1 MRYNK
6 TMTIVLIFGYLVT
19 LAVLLIVLGVQPK
32 TSSHS
37 QFELRRRSSL
47 GDEKAK
53 ILLRQR
59 EFLRDIISLQ
69 RAVAS
74 LCLVILSVISVYL
87 FNWAAGLFLSI
98 IIALEI
104 GAVARIGLW
113 QKYSQQL
120 YEKYEPLIL
129 TTIERHQVILSLI
142 RSVSPVVGDSRVIES
157 KEELLE
163 MVAQSSGAISS
174 SEKKLITNGLKFN
187 DMKVEEIMTP
197 RSMIES
203 VPMNELLGPL
213 VLDDLHKKGY
223 SRFPVIDGDI
233 DHVVGML
240 RIQDL
245 LTIDRKAKSH
255 RAETVMSKDVYY
267 IRENQTLQ
275 HALAAFLKTQHH
287 LFIVVNEFRE
297 TVGLLSLED
306 VIEALLGQK
315 IIDEYDVYGDIR
327 KAATAN
333 PQKNNLPTK
342 TRRDV

>member
-1 MRYNK
+1 M
-6 TMTIVLIFGYLVT
+6 
-19 LAVLLIVLGVQPK
+19 AVLLIVLGVQPK

-37 QFELRRRSSL
+37 QFELRRRSGL

-74 LCLVILSVISVYL
+74 LCLVILSAISVYL
-87 FNWAAGLFLSI
+87 FNWAAGLVLSI

-104 GAVARIGLW
+104 GAVARIDLW

-142 RSVSPVVGDSRVIES
+142 RSVSPVVGDSQMIES

-163 MVAQSSGAISS
+163 MVAQSSGAISP

-327 KAATAN
+327 KVATAN

>member
-1 MRYNK
+1 M
-6 TMTIVLIFGYLVT
+6 LIFGYLVT

-37 QFELRRRSSL
+37 QFELRRRSGL

-69 RAVAS
+69 RAMAS

-87 FNWAAGLFLSI
+87 FNWVTGLVLSI

-113 QKYSQQL
+113 QEYSQQL

-142 RSVSPVVGDSRVIES
+142 RSVSPVVGDSQVIES

-163 MVAQSSGAISS
+163 MLAQSSGAISP

-306 VIEALLGQK
+306 VIEYERQFYRYQMVNAYESHSLQFF
-315 IIDEYDVYGDIR
+315 
-327 KAATAN
+327 
-333 PQKNNLPTK
+333 
-342 TRRDV
+342 

>member
-1 MRYNK
+1 
-6 TMTIVLIFGYLVT
+6 MTIVLILGYLVT

-37 QFELRRRSSL
+37 QFELRRRSDL

-74 LCLVILSVISVYL
+74 LCLVILSIISVYL
-87 FNWAAGLFLSI
+87 FNWAAGLVLSI

-142 RSVSPVVGDSRVIES
+142 RSVSPVVGDSQMIES

-163 MVAQSSGAISS
+163 MVAQSSGAISP

-327 KAATAN
+327 KVATAN

>member
-1 MRYNK
+1 MLYNK

-32 TSSHS
+32 IPSHS
-37 QFELRRRSSL
+37 QFELRRRSAA
-47 GDEKAK
+47 GDEEAK
-53 ILLRQR
+53 LLLRR
-59 EFLRDIISLQ
+59 RKFLRDIISLQ

-87 FNWAAGLFLSI
+87 FNWAAGLILSI

-142 RSVSPVVGDSRVIES
+142 RSVSPAVGDSRVIES

-315 IIDEYDVYGDIR
+315 IIDEYDIYGDIR

>member
-37 QFELRRRSSL
+37 QFELRRRSGL

-53 ILLRQR
+53 ILLLQR

-87 FNWAAGLFLSI
+87 FNWATGLVLSI

-113 QKYSQQL
+113 QKYSQRL

-129 TTIERHQVILSLI
+129 TTIERHQVVLSLI

-163 MVAQSSGAISS
+163 MVAQSSGAISP

-306 VIEALLGQK
+306 VIEALLGQE

-327 KAATAN
+327 KVATAN

>member
-1 MRYNK
+1 M
-6 TMTIVLIFGYLVT
+6 
-19 LAVLLIVLGVQPK
+19 AVLLIVLGVQPK

-74 LCLVILSVISVYL
+74 LCLVILSAISVYL
-87 FNWAAGLFLSI
+87 FNWAAGLVLSI

-129 TTIERHQVILSLI
+129 TIIERHQVILSLI

-163 MVAQSSGAISS
+163 MVAQSSGAISP

-306 VIEALLGQK
+306 VIEALLGKK
-315 IIDEYDVYGDIR
+315 IIDEYDIYGDVR
-327 KAATAN
+327 KAATTN

>member
-1 MRYNK
+1 MLYNK

-37 QFELRRRSSL
+37 QFELRRRSGL

-87 FNWAAGLFLSI
+87 FNWAAGLVLSI

-129 TTIERHQVILSLI
+129 TIIERHQVILSLI

-163 MVAQSSGAISS
+163 MVAQSSGAISP
-174 SEKKLITNGLKFN
+174 SEKKLITNGMKFN

-245 LTIDRKAKSH
+245 LTIDRKSKSH
-255 RAETVMSKDVYY
+255 RAETVMSKEVYY

-306 VIEALLGQK
+306 VIESLLGQK

-327 KAATAN
+327 KVATAN

>member
-1 MRYNK
+1 M
-6 TMTIVLIFGYLVT
+6 
-19 LAVLLIVLGVQPK
+19 
-32 TSSHS
+32 
-37 QFELRRRSSL
+37 
-47 GDEKAK
+47 
-53 ILLRQR
+53 
-59 EFLRDIISLQ
+59 
-69 RAVAS
+69 
-74 LCLVILSVISVYL
+74 
-87 FNWAAGLFLSI
+87 
-98 IIALEI
+98 
-104 GAVARIGLW
+104 GLW

-142 RSVSPVVGDSRVIES
+142 RSVSPVVGDNRVIES

-245 LTIDRKAKSH
+245 
-255 RAETVMSKDVYY
+255 
-267 IRENQTLQ
+267 
-275 HALAAFLKTQHH
+275 
-287 LFIVVNEFRE
+287 VN
-297 TVGLLSLED
+297 D
-306 VIEALLGQK
+306 
-315 IIDEYDVYGDIR
+315 
-327 KAATAN
+327 
-333 PQKNNLPTK
+333 
-342 TRRDV
+342 

>member
-1 MRYNK
+1 MLYNK

-37 QFELRRRSSL
+37 QFELRRRSGL

-74 LCLVILSVISVYL
+74 LCLVILSAISVYL
-87 FNWAAGLFLSI
+87 FNWAAGLVLSI

-142 RSVSPVVGDSRVIES
+142 RSVSPVVGDSQVIES

-163 MVAQSSGAISS
+163 MVAQSSGAISP

-255 RAETVMSKDVYY
+255 RAEKVMSKDVYY

-327 KAATAN
+327 KVATAN

>member
-32 TSSHS
+32 TPSHS
-37 QFELRRRSSL
+37 QFELRRRSGL

-74 LCLVILSVISVYL
+74 LCLVILSIISVYL
-87 FNWAAGLFLSI
+87 FNWAAGLVLSI

-129 TTIERHQVILSLI
+129 TTIEQHQVILSLI
-142 RSVSPVVGDSRVIES
+142 RSVSPVVGDSQMIES

-163 MVAQSSGAISS
+163 MVAQSSGAISP

-327 KAATAN
+327 KVATAN

>member
-1 MRYNK
+1 MLYNK

-37 QFELRRRSSL
+37 QFELRRRSEL

-74 LCLVILSVISVYL
+74 LCLVILSIISVYL
-87 FNWAAGLFLSI
+87 FNWAAGLVLSI

-142 RSVSPVVGDSRVIES
+142 RSVSPVVGDSRVVES

-163 MVAQSSGAISS
+163 MVAQSSGAISL

-255 RAETVMSKDVYY
+255 RAEKVMSKDVYY

-327 KAATAN
+327 KAATSN

>member
-74 LCLVILSVISVYL
+74 LCLVILSAISVYL
-87 FNWAAGLFLSI
+87 FNWAAGLVLSI

-142 RSVSPVVGDSRVIES
+142 RSVSPVVGDSRVVES

-163 MVAQSSGAISS
+163 MVAQSSGAISP

-327 KAATAN
+327 KAATTN

>member
-6 TMTIVLIFGYLVT
+6 TMTIVLILGYLVT

-37 QFELRRRSSL
+37 QFELRRRSDL

-74 LCLVILSVISVYL
+74 LCLVILSIISVYL
-87 FNWAAGLFLSI
+87 FNWAAGLVLSI

-142 RSVSPVVGDSRVIES
+142 RSVSPVVGDSQMIES

-163 MVAQSSGAISS
+163 MVAQSSGAISP

-327 KAATAN
+327 KVATAN

>member
-37 QFELRRRSSL
+37 QFELRRRSGL

-53 ILLRQR
+53 ILLQQR
-59 EFLRDIISLQ
+59 ELLRDIISLQ
-69 RAVAS
+69 RVVAS

-87 FNWAAGLFLSI
+87 FNWATGLVLSI

-113 QKYSQQL
+113 RKYSQQL

-142 RSVSPVVGDSRVIES
+142 RSVSPVVGDSQMIES

-163 MVAQSSGAISS
+163 MVAQSSGAISP

-327 KAATAN
+327 KVATAN

>member
-1 MRYNK
+1 
-6 TMTIVLIFGYLVT
+6 MTIVLIFGYLIT
-19 LAVLLIVLGVQPK
+19 LVVLLIVLGVQPK
-32 TSSHS
+32 ISSHS
-37 QFELRRRSSL
+37 QFELQRRSIL

-74 LCLVILSVISVYL
+74 LCLVILSAISVYL
-87 FNWAAGLFLSI
+87 FNWAAGLVLSI

-104 GAVARIGLW
+104 GAVARVGLW

-163 MVAQSSGAISS
+163 MVAQSNGAISP

-187 DMKVEEIMTP
+187 DTKVEEIMTP

-203 VPMNELLGPL
+203 VSMNELLGPL

-233 DHVVGML
+233 DHIVGVL

-245 LTIDRKAKSH
+245 LTIDQKAKSH
-255 RAETVMSKDVYY
+255 RAETVMSKEVYY

-287 LFIVVNEFRE
+287 LFIVINEFRE

-315 IIDEYDVYGDIR
+315 IIDEYDIYGDVR
-327 KAATAN
+327 KAATTN

>member
-1 MRYNK
+1 M
-6 TMTIVLIFGYLVT
+6 
-19 LAVLLIVLGVQPK
+19 IVLGVQPK
-32 TSSHS
+32 ISSHS
-37 QFELRRRSSL
+37 QFELQRRSIL

-74 LCLVILSVISVYL
+74 LCLVILSAISVYL
-87 FNWAAGLFLSI
+87 FNWAAGLVLSI

-104 GAVARIGLW
+104 GAVARVGLW

-163 MVAQSSGAISS
+163 MVAQSNGAISP

-187 DMKVEEIMTP
+187 DTKVEEIMTP

-203 VPMNELLGPL
+203 VSMNELLGPL

-233 DHVVGML
+233 DHIVGVL

-245 LTIDRKAKSH
+245 LTIDQKAKSH
-255 RAETVMSKDVYY
+255 RAETVMSKEVYY

-287 LFIVVNEFRE
+287 LFIVINEFRE

-315 IIDEYDVYGDIR
+315 IIDEYDIYGDVR
-327 KAATAN
+327 KAATTN

>member
-1 MRYNK
+1 M
-6 TMTIVLIFGYLVT
+6 
-19 LAVLLIVLGVQPK
+19 
-32 TSSHS
+32 
-37 QFELRRRSSL
+37 
-47 GDEKAK
+47 
-53 ILLRQR
+53 
-59 EFLRDIISLQ
+59 
-69 RAVAS
+69 AS
-74 LCLVILSVISVYL
+74 LCLVILSIISVYL
-87 FNWAAGLFLSI
+87 FNWAAGLVLSI

-142 RSVSPVVGDSRVIES
+142 RSVSPVVGDSQMIES

-163 MVAQSSGAISS
+163 MVAQSSGAISP

-327 KAATAN
+327 KVATAN

>member
-1 MRYNK
+1 
-6 TMTIVLIFGYLVT
+6 
-19 LAVLLIVLGVQPK
+19 
-32 TSSHS
+32 
-37 QFELRRRSSL
+37 
-47 GDEKAK
+47 
-53 ILLRQR
+53 
-59 EFLRDIISLQ
+59 
-69 RAVAS
+69 
-74 LCLVILSVISVYL
+74 
-87 FNWAAGLFLSI
+87 
-98 IIALEI
+98 
-104 GAVARIGLW
+104 
-113 QKYSQQL
+113 
-120 YEKYEPLIL
+120 
-129 TTIERHQVILSLI
+129 
-142 RSVSPVVGDSRVIES
+142 
-157 KEELLE
+157 
-163 MVAQSSGAISS
+163 
-174 SEKKLITNGLKFN
+174 
-187 DMKVEEIMTP
+187 
-197 RSMIES
+197 MIES

-327 KAATAN
+327 KVATAN

>member
-1 MRYNK
+1 MLYNK

-37 QFELRRRSSL
+37 QFELRRRSEL

-74 LCLVILSVISVYL
+74 LCLVILSIISVYL
-87 FNWAAGLFLSI
+87 FNWAAGLVLSI

-142 RSVSPVVGDSRVIES
+142 RSVLPVVGDSRVVES

-163 MVAQSSGAISS
+163 MVAQSSGAISL

-223 SRFPVIDGDI
+223 SRFPVIDNDI

-245 LTIDRKAKSH
+245 LTIDCKAKSH

-333 PQKNNLPTK
+333 SQKNNLPTK

>member
-1 MRYNK
+1 
-6 TMTIVLIFGYLVT
+6 
-19 LAVLLIVLGVQPK
+19 
-32 TSSHS
+32 
-37 QFELRRRSSL
+37 
-47 GDEKAK
+47 
-53 ILLRQR
+53 
-59 EFLRDIISLQ
+59 
-69 RAVAS
+69 
-74 LCLVILSVISVYL
+74 
-87 FNWAAGLFLSI
+87 
-98 IIALEI
+98 
-104 GAVARIGLW
+104 
-113 QKYSQQL
+113 
-120 YEKYEPLIL
+120 
-129 TTIERHQVILSLI
+129 
-142 RSVSPVVGDSRVIES
+142 
-157 KEELLE
+157 
-163 MVAQSSGAISS
+163 MVAQSSGAISP

-187 DMKVEEIMTP
+187 DMKIEEIMTP

-255 RAETVMSKDVYY
+255 RAETVMNKDVYY

-275 HALAAFLKTQHH
+275 HALAAFLKIQHH

>member
-1 MRYNK
+1 M
-6 TMTIVLIFGYLVT
+6 
-19 LAVLLIVLGVQPK
+19 
-32 TSSHS
+32 
-37 QFELRRRSSL
+37 
-47 GDEKAK
+47 
-53 ILLRQR
+53 
-59 EFLRDIISLQ
+59 
-69 RAVAS
+69 
-74 LCLVILSVISVYL
+74 
-87 FNWAAGLFLSI
+87 SI

-129 TTIERHQVILSLI
+129 TIIERHQVILSLI

-163 MVAQSSGAISS
+163 MVAQSSGAISP

-187 DMKVEEIMTP
+187 DMKVEEVMTP

>member
-19 LAVLLIVLGVQPK
+19 LAALLIVLGVQPK

-37 QFELRRRSSL
+37 QFELRRRSGL

-87 FNWAAGLFLSI
+87 FNWAAGLVLSI

-104 GAVARIGLW
+104 GAIARIGLW

-163 MVAQSSGAISS
+163 MVAQSSGAISP

-275 HALAAFLKTQHH
+275 HALAAFLKIQHH

-315 IIDEYDVYGDIR
+315 IIDEYDIYGDIR

>member
-1 MRYNK
+1 MLYNK
-6 TMTIVLIFGYLVT
+6 TMTIVLIFGYLAT

-37 QFELRRRSSL
+37 QFELRRRSGL

-53 ILLRQR
+53 ILLQQR
-59 EFLRDIISLQ
+59 ELLRDIISLQ

-74 LCLVILSVISVYL
+74 LCLVVLSIISVSL
-87 FNWAAGLFLSI
+87 FNWMVGLVLSI

-142 RSVSPVVGDSRVIES
+142 RSVSPVVGDSQVIES

-163 MVAQSSGAISS
+163 MVAQSSGAISP

-187 DMKVEEIMTP
+187 DMKVEEVMTP

-287 LFIVVNEFRE
+287 LFIVVNGFRE

-327 KAATAN
+327 KVATAN

>member
-1 MRYNK
+1 
-6 TMTIVLIFGYLVT
+6 
-19 LAVLLIVLGVQPK
+19 
-32 TSSHS
+32 
-37 QFELRRRSSL
+37 
-47 GDEKAK
+47 
-53 ILLRQR
+53 
-59 EFLRDIISLQ
+59 
-69 RAVAS
+69 
-74 LCLVILSVISVYL
+74 
-87 FNWAAGLFLSI
+87 
-98 IIALEI
+98 
-104 GAVARIGLW
+104 LW

-163 MVAQSSGAISS
+163 MVAQSTGAISS

-315 IIDEYDVYGDIR
+315 IIDEYDIYGDIR

>member
-1 MRYNK
+1 MLYNK

-87 FNWAAGLFLSI
+87 FNWAAGLILSI

-163 MVAQSSGAISS
+163 MLAQSSGAISP

-333 PQKNNLPTK
+333 QQKNNLPTK